1 MEAESPKSENPS
13 PTGVRR
19 LAGRMRAGLGT
30 ASGKLSRRTRIAI
43 LVGALM
49 VGANLALVLTW
60 ANVKSKD
67 ETETKRDDLPA
78 ALEAPDRSDH
88 MQARRLARHPHEQ
101 RGDKTAESGGP
112 SLVLGTRPVSGPH
125 S

>member
-60 ANVKSKD
+60 VSVKSKD

-78 ALEAPDRSDH
+78 ALEALDRGDYV
-88 MQARRLARHPHEQ
+88 QAKRLAQLAREQ
-101 RGDKTAESGGP
+101 RAGETSESGGP
-112 SLVLGTRPVSGPH
+112 HFVLGAT
-125 S
+125 